1 MLGTVLSTQYVQIH
15 LIHKVGATIKGNLG
29 NGCLSDFWSHSHSA
43 QDYFAFAMPC
53 LILATSQGKEK
64 NLHSNICF

>member
-1 MLGTVLSTQYVQIH
+1 MLGTVLRTQHVQIH
-15 LIHKVGATIKGNLG
+15 LIYKVGATIKGNPG

-43 QDYFAFAMPC
+43 EDYFAFGMPN

-64 NLHSNICF
+64 NLCSNICF